1 MAVRTTLRENISI
14 ALQSIAGN
22 RLRASLTSIIIAI
35 GIMALVGILTAIEGI
50 KASVNDAFSDLGAN
64 SFTVQNTNDGLN
76 FGNGGHRKV
85 YPPITYDQAER
96 FKQQMSKFPVTTTV
110 DLFLTGT
117 AVVKY
122 QDQKT
127 NPNIYFTGSDEN
139 YFINTGHKLAFGR
152 SFSSA
157 ELEHGDG
164 VVIIGN
170 EIKKRLFKKNED
182 PLNKYIFIGKSR
194 FRIIGIVQPKGG
206 SSGFGPG
213 DKFCVIPVLKAKQID
228 SVANPSF
235 TATVKTL
242 SPETLDATLG
252 EATSIFRNVRGLNVV
267 NKDNF
272 EFSRSDSIQQQL
284 SGQMAGMTAGG
295 LTISIITLLG
305 AAIGLMNIMLVSVKE
320 RTREIGVRKAIGATP
335 SIIRKQ
341 FLIEAI
347 VICIM
352 GGIGGIILGIAAGNI
367 IAVSISGT
375 FAVPWFWLI
384 FALVTCTIIGI
395 ISGFYPAQKASRLDP
410 VEALRYE

>member
-35 GIMALVGILTAIEGI
+35 GIMALVGILTAIQGI
-50 KASVNDAFSDLGAN
+50 KASVNNAFSDLGAN

-85 YPPITYDQAER
+85 YPPITYTQAQR
-96 FKQQMSKFPVTTTV
+96 FKEEMSKYPVTTTV
-110 DLFLTGT
+110 DLNLTFT
-117 AVVKY
+117 AVAKY
-122 QDQKT
+122 GDQKT
-127 NPNIYFTGSDEN
+127 NPNIYLSGSDEN

-152 SFSSA
+152 AFSAA
-157 ELEHGDG
+157 ELEHGES

-170 EIKKRLFKKNED
+170 EIRRRLFKNED
-182 PLNKYIFIGKSR
+182 PLNKYIFVGKDR
-194 FRIIGIVQPKGG
+194 YRIIGIVQPKG
-206 SSGFGPG
+206 SSGGFGPG

-228 SVANPSF
+228 SVSNPSF

-242 SPETLDATLG
+242 NPEVLDATIG
-252 EATSIFRNVRGLNVV
+252 EATSVFRNVRDLNVIS
-267 NKDNF
+267 KDNF

-295 LTISIITLLG
+295 IAISVITLLG

-320 RTREIGVRKAIGATP
+320 RTREIGIRKAIGATP

-367 IAVSISGT
+367 IAVSISGS
-375 FAVPWFWLI
+375 FAVPWDAMI
-384 FALVTCTIIGI
+384 GAIITCTIIGLL
-395 ISGFYPAQKASRLDP
+395 SGFYPAEKASRLDP
-410 VEALRYE
+410 IEALRYE

>member
-1 MAVRTTLRENISI
+1 MAVRTSLRENISI

-50 KASVNDAFSDLGAN
+50 KASVNNAFSDLGAN
-64 SFTVQNTNDGLN
+64 SFTVQNTNDDLS

-85 YPPITYDQAER
+85 YPPITYTQAER
-96 FKQQMSKFPVTTTV
+96 FKEGMSKFPVTITV
-110 DLFLTGT
+110 DLFITGT
-117 AVVKY
+117 AVAKY
-122 QDQKT
+122 QNQKT

-152 SFSSA
+152 AFSTA
-157 ELEHGDG
+157 ELEHGEN
-164 VVIIGN
+164 VVVIGN
-170 EIKKRLFKKNED
+170 EIRKRLFKSED
-182 PLNKYIFIGKSR
+182 PLNKFIFVGKDR

-228 SVANPSF
+228 SIAHPTF
-235 TATVKTL
+235 TATVKTS

-252 EATSIFRNVRGLNVV
+252 EATSIFRNIRGLNVV
-267 NKDNF
+267 NKNNF
-272 EFSRSDSIQQQL
+272 DFSRSDSIQQQL
-284 SGQMAGMTAGG
+284 SSQMAGMTAGG
-295 LTISIITLLG
+295 VAISLITLLG
-305 AAIGLMNIMLVSVKE
+305 AAIGLMNIMMVSVKE

-335 SIIRKQ
+335 AIIRKQ

-347 VICIM
+347 VICLM

-367 IAVSISGT
+367 IAVSISGS
-375 FAVPWFWLI
+375 FAIPWGGMLGAI
-384 FALVTCTIIGI
+384 IACTIIGI
-395 ISGFYPAQKASRLDP
+395 VSGFYPAQKASSLDP

>member
-1 MAVRTTLRENISI
+1 MAVKTSLRENISI

-64 SFTVQNTNDGLN
+64 SFTVQNTNQGLN

-85 YPPITYDQAER
+85 YPPITYAQAVR
-96 FKQQMSKFPVTTTV
+96 FKQEMSRLPVTTTV
-110 DLFLTGT
+110 ELTITGT

-122 QDQKT
+122 QNQKT
-127 NPNIYFTGSDEN
+127 NPNIYFSGSDEN

-152 SFSSA
+152 GFSSA
-157 ELEHGDG
+157 ELEHGEG

-170 EIKKRLFKKNED
+170 EIRKRLFKSED

-194 FRIIGIVQPKGG
+194 FRIIGIVQAKG
-206 SSGFGPG
+206 SSGGFGPG
-213 DKFCVIPVLKAKQID
+213 DKFCVIPVAKAKQVD

-235 TATVKTL
+235 TATVKTT
-242 SPETLDATLG
+242 SPQTLDATLG
-252 EATSIFRNVRGLNVV
+252 EATSVFRNVRGLNVV
-267 NKDNF
+267 NPDNF

-284 SGQMAGMTAGG
+284 SNQMSYMTKGG
-295 LTISIITLLG
+295 ITISVITLLG
-305 AAIGLMNIMLVSVKE
+305 AAIALMNIMLVSVRE

-335 SIIRKQ
+335 AIIRKQ

-352 GGIGGIILGIAAGNI
+352 GGIGGIILGIAAGNV
-367 IAVSISGT
+367 IAVSVSGSFT
-375 FAVPWFWLI
+375 IPWEWLLI
-384 FALVTCTIIGI
+384 ALAACTIIGI
-395 ISGFYPAQKASRLDP
+395 LSGFYPAEKASRLDP
-410 VEALRYE
+410 IEALRYE